1 MGSGEMALPGS
12 KRRIPTKESE
22 MDTERTRARDE
33 WVEKAKTKL
42 DEWNEELDEL
52 EAKAR
57 VAKAEQKAR
66 YQRLLAELR
75 EYRDKARHRVA
86 EVEEKSDAAWDE
98 LKEGAVRGWNALQ
111 KGFQA
116 AVDEFKKGGEGS
128 SEGPSA
134 PPPPPA

>member
-1 MGSGEMALPGS
+1 M
-12 KRRIPTKESE
+12 
-22 MDTERTRARDE
+22 RARDE
-33 WVEKAKTKL
+33 WVEKAKAKL

-52 EAKAR
+52 DAKAR

-75 EYRDKARHRVA
+75 EYRDKARNRIS
-86 EVEEKSDAAWDE
+86 EVEEKSDSAWDE
-98 LKEGAVRGWNALQ
+98 LKEGAVGGWNALQ

-116 AVDEFKKGGEGS
+116 AIEEFRQGE
-128 SEGPSA
+128 EGPPTP